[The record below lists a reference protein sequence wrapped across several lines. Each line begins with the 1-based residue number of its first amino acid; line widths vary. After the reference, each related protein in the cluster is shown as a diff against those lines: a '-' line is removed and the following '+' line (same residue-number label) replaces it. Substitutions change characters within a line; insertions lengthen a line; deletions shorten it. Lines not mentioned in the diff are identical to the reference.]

1 MIQKKVNIKII
12 RENEV
17 GIPKG
22 TILKARYVEWLML
35 KRYQILTDGEYLG
48 EYISL
53 LEAVEV

>member
-12 RENEV
+12 RENDA

-22 TILKARYVEWLML
+22 TVLKARYVEWIMVQ
-35 KRYQILTDGEYLG
+35 KYQILTDGEYLG